1 MNHRIDQNPDSL
13 DELIERTLARDAEQ
27 TRMRYAAEPS
37 ARLTSKLALTPA
49 TRGIL
54 SSVTAKIALYA
65 GAAAILGTALYII
78 PNWHSTTIV
87 AQPAPA
93 IAPTSKGATDAP
105 PASPV
110 YGMQNTPKITSVS
123 QSTKIVTKTTPAKPA
138 LDSAPHPMKLDD
150 ADDKNAPKITDLH
163 YLPPLK

>member
-1 MNHRIDQNPDSL
+1 MSQTIDQNPDSL
-13 DELIERTLARDAEQ
+13 DKLIERTLARDAEQ
-27 TRMRYAAEPS
+27 TRARYTTEPS
-37 ARLTSKLALTPA
+37 DRLTSKLALTPA

-54 SSVTAKIALYA
+54 SSLTAKIALFA

-78 PNWHSTTIV
+78 PNRHSTTNV

-93 IAPTSKGATDAP
+93 IAPGSKPVTPTP
-105 PASPV
+105 PASPIYV
-110 YGMQNTPKITSVS
+110 AQNSREIASPS
-123 QSTKIVTKTTPAKPA
+123 QPSKIVTKTAQIKPV
-138 LDSAPHPMKLDD
+138 LDSTPHPMKLDD